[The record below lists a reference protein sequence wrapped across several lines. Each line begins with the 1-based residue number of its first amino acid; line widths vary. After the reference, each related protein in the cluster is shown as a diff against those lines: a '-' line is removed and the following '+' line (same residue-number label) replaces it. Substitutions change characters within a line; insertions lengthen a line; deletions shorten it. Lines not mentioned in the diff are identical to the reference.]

1 MDAKK
6 REIFEDTA
14 KEVNVLLGKGVR
26 GKGTEVWEVGDPYY
40 VFGSYKYNKE
50 EIFSKLAK
58 ETNLYVDQIRY
69 RRDEVEYSFVCK
81 EYADI
86 EISKKRYPIE
96 IIINM
101 LAKNDIVHLVI
112 SRLPKLIGHVS
123 LSHYDTSLESQK
135 DFVEALYRLKGYEVE
150 WDEDYLINLDDYEYK
165 RADYEIV
172 HGYPLV
178 VDDAEYFDGRSYEY
192 CNLELEDFWNSFDG
206 SIFNDIDPDG
216 DITVYHRKGKDW
228 YVAPSVEEVEII
240 LYYKNDKGEEDW
252 EVQFAFIYKR
262 NEELVD
268 KALKILSDIKE
279 SLIVWSKVDI
289 DLGLA
294 PDYTSEA
301 GEIANLYIIDNEYN
315 QDRWD
320 ARSDI
325 SQYFDKAENNYE
337 LAYHMF
343 LEDNLDEREYL
354 FGKYKHLPMAR
365 EMFDKK
371 GMKITHQDHK
381 GYPYVV
387 EYKNELYHF
396 YLGELY
402 KVSPQDFVKD
412 VSEKIQKRIQEKLAK
427 RYIYQNASKVFVSV
441 KDSLDSGNC
450 KFGTQEFVQKHK
462 IDTTKIGGVRGDVL
476 LEMVNKDESNRRY
489 VERAVLEALK
499 RAKKGA

>member
-1 MDAKK
+1 MNLKTK
-6 REIFEDTA
+6 ELFEDNV
-14 KEVNVLLGKGVR
+14 KELGLIMGRGIK
-26 GKGTEVWEVGDPYY
+26 GKGTE
-40 VFGSYKYNKE
+40 
-50 EIFSKLAK
+50 IFSVGESYSISAMYGYDVDK
-58 ETNLYVDQIRY
+58 EIDRLIKSKDIYVDQIRY
-69 RRDEVEYSFVCK
+69 KRSGDEFVFACK
-81 EYADI
+81 TIEDI
-86 EISKKRYPIE
+86 KISQKRYPIKKVIEMLKNKE
-96 IIINM
+96 IIS
-101 LAKNDIVHLVI
+101 LVT
-112 SRLPKLIGHVS
+112 SQLPKLLGHIS
-123 LSHYDTSLESQK
+123 LSHYDDSFESQK

-150 WDEDYLINLDDYEYK
+150 WDEDYLINLDDYKYK

-192 CNLELEDFWNSFDG
+192 CNLELEDFWNYFDG
-206 SIFNDIDPDG
+206 DVFDYIDPDR

-228 YVAPSVEEVEII
+228 YVAPAVEEIEIT
-240 LYYKNDKGEEDW
+240 LYYKNDDGEEDW
-252 EVQFAFIYKR
+252 EVQIAYIYKE
-262 NEELVD
+262 NKELVD
-268 KALKILSDIKE
+268 KALNTLSEIKA
-279 SLIVWSKVDI
+279 SLIMWSKVDI

-294 PDYTSEA
+294 PDYTSDA

-412 VSEKIQKRIQEKLAK
+412 VSEKLQKRIQEKLAK

-476 LEMVNKDESNRRY
+476 LEMVDKDESNRRY

-499 RAKKGA
+499 KKG